1 MRAARSAARN
11 SSRRNVTWAHDP
23 FRNDRAIFLGEGR
36 SIVLLK
42 SVRRYKYLFF
52 CFLRLLWRQLPQ
64 ATGVDDSQ
72 FAAETA

>member
-1 MRAARSAARN
+1 MGKIIGI
-11 SSRRNVTWAHDP
+11 D
-23 FRNDRAIFLGEGR
+23 L
-36 SIVLLK
+36 LLK